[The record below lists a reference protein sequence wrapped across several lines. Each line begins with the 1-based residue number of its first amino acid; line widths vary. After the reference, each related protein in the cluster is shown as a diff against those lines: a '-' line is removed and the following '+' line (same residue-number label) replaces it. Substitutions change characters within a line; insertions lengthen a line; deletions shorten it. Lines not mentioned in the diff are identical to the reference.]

1 MGYGQM
7 GDRRPFRFLATSVSG
22 QSNQRRQ
29 DHWERSAADE
39 ESGQYLSQD
48 GGQHAT
54 EKQHLSGSAVPPIQN
69 QARVS
74 HRDQGHGG
82 QAGPIGVPHAAPRDE
97 IRGPRSEVLRD
108 PTPQPTDQTAQ
119 VESCQA
125 GISSPPSS
133 RSVTRES
140 FWGAK
145 SRFPDLLETLVV
157 RRKGW
162 SGWSRGLCAQGRR
175 ATRLRY
181 APTCETLIL
190 AYFLDFP
197 THQSRTCLD
206 HPRRTAPLWRSVAH
220 PRH

>member
-1 MGYGQM
+1 M
-7 GDRRPFRFLATSVSG
+7 GDRRPFRFLATAVSG

-29 DHWERSAADE
+29 DRWERSPADE

-54 EKQHLSGSAVPPIQN
+54 EKQHLSGSAVPPIQK

-125 GISSPPSS
+125 GISSCPSS

-145 SRFPDLLETLVV
+145 SRCPDLLETLIV
-157 RRKGW
+157 RNIRW
-162 SGWSRGLCAQGRR
+162 SCWSQKPRLEGRR
-175 ATRLRY
+175 SIQLSYGRNSYVDSKSFIAKKNVILARLPSADRADAPCNGATRPSL
-181 APTCETLIL
+181 
-190 AYFLDFP
+190 F
-197 THQSRTCLD
+197 
-206 HPRRTAPLWRSVAH
+206 
-220 PRH
+220 

>member
-1 MGYGQM
+1 M
-7 GDRRPFRFLATSVSG
+7 GDRRPFRFLATAVSG

-29 DHWERSAADE
+29 DRWERSPADE

-133 RSVTRES
+133 CSLRRGS
-140 FWGAK
+140 FWGENAF
-145 SRFPDLLETLVV
+145 SRVTTL
-157 RRKGW
+157 GD
-162 SGWSRGLCAQGRR
+162 SRGNPNLSALSGVAYGKLGAICSSLIALTLGRR
-175 ATRLRY
+175 HSRSSQLSTN
-181 APTCETLIL
+181 L
-190 AYFLDFP
+190 A
-197 THQSRTCLD
+197 
-206 HPRRTAPLWRSVAH
+206 
-220 PRH
+220 